1 HRPVHD
7 RVRPRTEG
15 EPRRARPPVR
25 LSDARRRELPAP
37 HHRPLARRRPRAV
50 DEAGARHE
58 VAAAGAHLLMRRW
71 PAPALLAVPL
81 VAAACGGGGSSSSPP
96 PTVSNL
102 SPVAYVKGA
111 AVKTAEATSEHVTVK
126 GLAQVSGQT
135 VTLDGSGDFDQQSR
149 VGSMNV
155 DFSAGGI
162 NGTID
167 EVISGTTIYMRSPL
181 LDCLG
186 RVKDRIDGSLAYRKS
201 CRMMI
206 CGACGMRMD
215 GAAVLA
221 CKQRMFDMAQAGH
234 VPTISAMGN
243 LPIVKDIVVDMVP
256 FWQKFNAM
264 KPYLQPGYDRPDDGR
279 EYRIEQ
285 GRMNVVHKESLCI
298 NCGRCVP

>member
-1 HRPVHD
+1 
-7 RVRPRTEG
+7 
-15 EPRRARPPVR
+15 
-25 LSDARRRELPAP
+25 
-37 HHRPLARRRPRAV
+37 
-50 DEAGARHE
+50 
-58 VAAAGAHLLMRRW
+58 MRRW

-81 VAAACGGGGSSSSPP
+81 VAAACGGGGGSSSSPP

-181 LDCLG
+181 LGAALPPGKTWLKLDLQKAGKAQGIDFSALLSQSPQRSLGQFQGLENVKKLGTEQVNGASTTHYRGHVDISKVPQGARIKALTHAVYTPFDIWVGNDDGYIRRFKFAVRYIVPGGSDADFSLTTDYSDFGKSVDVSEPSASDVYDGTSLAIPGLG
-186 RVKDRIDGSLAYRKS
+186 R
-201 CRMMI
+201 
-206 CGACGMRMD
+206 
-215 GAAVLA
+215 
-221 CKQRMFDMAQAGH
+221 
-234 VPTISAMGN
+234 
-243 LPIVKDIVVDMVP
+243 
-256 FWQKFNAM
+256 
-264 KPYLQPGYDRPDDGR
+264 
-279 EYRIEQ
+279 
-285 GRMNVVHKESLCI
+285 
-298 NCGRCVP
+298 